1 VWPETRRGRITG
13 AAERQGQMPVLQVNE
28 LAGNWHPSVHDL
40 TLDNEAP
47 NDPHEFALWKQVID
61 LRKALILAT

>member
-1 VWPETRRGRITG
+1 
-13 AAERQGQMPVLQVNE
+13 MPVLQVNE
-28 LAGNWHPSVHDL
+28 LAGDWHPSVHEL

-47 NDPHEFALWKQVID
+47 DDPHEFALWKQVID